1 MTTITVETSQPDL
14 TVSGAGPAITA
25 SSSRI
30 FAAVT
35 GEDNIDLS
43 VVSSPV
49 EVTVSG
55 EDNIDL
61 SVVSQPIVI
70 EVSVGPASG
79 GDSNVTNVLVG
90 LSWGTPG
97 AEASDIIEISGSILD
112 YDGNALASSIVDV
125 EIMVT
130 DGATD
135 GEPSATATLA
145 AASTPSG
152 TVLAGSG
159 TATIVV
165 RSNAGVFAI
174 AVHETAVA
182 HRFLWVR
189 GAGHERLWV
198 RAVAGVQEL
207 VFA

>member
-25 SSSRI
+25 SSTRI
-30 FAAVT
+30 FSAVT

-61 SVVSQPIVI
+61 SVMSQPIVI

-79 GDSNVTNVLVG
+79 GDSNVTNALVG

-97 AEASDIIEISGSILD
+97 AESSDTIEISGSILD
-112 YDGNALASSIVDV
+112 YDGNALSSSIVDV
-125 EIMVT
+125 EIMVS

-135 GEPSATATLA
+135 GEPSATATLT

-165 RSNAGVFAI
+165 RSNAGALAI